1 MWNLVSMSVQAEAP
15 SSFPDGHCPQERRWW
30 HHQSLCCHLLQEP
43 YDMAKIGP
51 VSFSLQQHDSHVE
64 HSCTRMNLMTHDFS
78 VGTLSIW
85 KFSLC
90 TSLTLFIS
98 WLKTLHVLSG
108 DLLNYQILSWLI
120 SMFCQ
125 LYVRYLCHITEECNN
140 NIYNTSK
147 HTFLCKLFKC
157 LSRHHVLL
165 TLDSAH
171 SEYHGSAT
179 RKTLRDMA
187 NHDNY
192 QAQIIR
198 YHKTMKNITNK
209 YKICIPYVHL
219 HAAAHCQLYKFT

>member
-1 MWNLVSMSVQAEAP
+1 MTSSVTMLP
-15 SSFPDGHCPQERRWW
+15 SSSRTIWYGEDRPSKLFTATTWQSRWTLM
-30 HHQSLCCHLLQEP
+30 HQNESNDT
-43 YDMAKIGP
+43 Y
-51 VSFSLQQHDSHVE
+51 
-64 HSCTRMNLMTHDFS
+64 DFS

-125 LYVRYLCHITEECNN
+125 LYIRYLCHITEECNN

-219 HAAAHCQLYKFT
+219 HAAARCQLYKFT

>member
-1 MWNLVSMSVQAEAP
+1 MTSSVTMLP
-15 SSFPDGHCPQERRWW
+15 SSSRTIWYGEDRPSKLFTATTWQSRSTLM
-30 HHQSLCCHLLQEP
+30 HQNESNDT
-43 YDMAKIGP
+43 Y
-51 VSFSLQQHDSHVE
+51 
-64 HSCTRMNLMTHDFS
+64 DFS

-140 NIYNTSK
+140 NVYNTSK

-187 NHDNY
+187 NHWPQSSTNNKVPQNNEKHY
-192 QAQIIR
+192 KQVQNLHTIRTFTCSSTLPVVQIYI
-198 YHKTMKNITNK
+198 KW
-209 YKICIPYVHL
+209 V
-219 HAAAHCQLYKFT
+219 